1 MEYSRREILK
11 VLSGGPVAS
20 AAALAMANEGKSV
33 GDCKVPPLAKSR
45 LRVALMQI
53 ETRKDVQ
60 DNYRR
65 ALHMAREAGHAKPDL
80 MVFPE
85 LFAVGY
91 RREGMAP
98 YAQSIPGP
106 ASREFAA
113 VARECGCHII
123 FGLPQKVDKGIYNT
137 LALLGP
143 NGLIGLYHK
152 THLFY
157 DPRVPYL
164 NEQQLFLP
172 GPRLGN
178 FRTALGALGLF
189 ICHDG
194 VYPEVPR
201 CLTLNGADLLVWCLN
216 NGQPMQWAPQH
227 VYYNLIP
234 LVTVN
239 RVEER
244 EGKPTA
250 GIEGGG
256 SALLA
261 ADGKVICQSR
271 EPKEEFLIGEVDLA
285 QGRELRLKG
294 EKMQAFFRV
303 RRPDLYRAIVRR
315 KPCYDRLPE
324 AS

>member
-1 MEYSRREILK
+1 MECTRRELLRM
-11 VLSGGPVAS
+11 LSGSPLVAAVTVATGRERRS
-20 AAALAMANEGKSV
+20 TGN
-33 GDCKVPPLAKSR
+33 CKAPPLAKSK
-45 LRVALMQI
+45 LRVALMQV
-53 ETRKDVQ
+53 ETRNDVQ

-65 ALHMAREAGHAKPDL
+65 ALQMAREAGREKPDL

-91 RREGMAP
+91 RPEGMAP
-98 YAQSIPGP
+98 HAQTIPGP

-113 VARECGCHII
+113 VARETGSHII
-123 FGLPQKVDKGIYNT
+123 FGLPQQVDQGIYNT
-137 LALLGP
+137 LALAGP
-143 NGLIGLYHK
+143 SGLIGLYHK
-152 THLFY
+152 SHLYY
-157 DPRVPYL
+157 DPRHPSG

-172 GPRLGN
+172 GRRLGN
-178 FRTALGALGLF
+178 FNTALGALGLF

-216 NGQPMQWAPQH
+216 NGEPLQWATQH

-244 EGKPTA
+244 EGKMT
-250 GIEGGG
+250 GGG

-261 ADGKVICQSR
+261 ADGKVICQSQN
-271 EPKEEFLIGEVDLA
+271 PKEEFLIGEVDLA

-294 EKMQAFFRV
+294 EGMQAFLRV
-303 RRPDLYRAIVRR
+303 RRPDLYGAIVQPKACR
-315 KPCYDRLPE
+315 E
-324 AS
+324 MSA